1 MHFPFFLSQA
11 PLLEQ
16 LPSPGQ
22 SIVVGVVMMLVDALL
37 VGTALAVLGEVVE
50 FGFCWF
56 KSTCWFDWPCCEPD
70 CWFDWPC
77 CESDCWFD

>member
-1 MHFPFFLSQA
+1 MHFPFVPSQD

-22 SIVVGVVMMLVDALL
+22 SIVEGVVVMMVVVALL
-37 VGTALAVLGEVVE
+37 VGTALAVDGEVVE

-56 KSTCWFDWPCCEPD
+56 KLICWFDWPCCEPD
-70 CWFDWPC
+70 C
-77 CESDCWFD
+77 